1 MVTVAL
7 NQNEMFIMEV
17 LQKGR
22 GGCPGRKVKVC
33 GCLGGRGVLGVYRG
47 IRTAVE
53 GWPCHQCGDIP
64 RCCARLSVQVR

>member
-1 MVTVAL
+1 MGTLLLQARVGVHVAINPPLIQFWYLLTMVTVAL

-33 GCLGGRGVLGVYRG
+33 GCLGGRGV
-47 IRTAVE
+47 
-53 GWPCHQCGDIP
+53 
-64 RCCARLSVQVR
+64 